1 MNKTSVGKNAVILT
15 GSKIFVSMLGIIT
28 AMLLARFRTL
38 EEYGTYSQIIMI
50 ADLVSSI
57 LLLGLPNS
65 INYFLSKEETTEG
78 RQKFLSVYYTLST
91 IMTVVIAI
99 FLLMAVPMIIQYFNN
114 PLIRNFAYI
123 FVIYP
128 WASLMINSLSN
139 ACIVYGRVNKLLY
152 FSLAQSIIV
161 LLILVITKM
170 MSLSFRVY
178 MYFYMAS
185 LSGFAI
191 VGILWVRKFSG
202 KINFNLNI
210 KVIQEIFKFSI
221 PIGMASV
228 VGTINVQL
236 DKFVIGRFFSTEQ
249 YAVFTNASRE
259 LPVTLVATSLTAVL
273 LPTLVKLLNKEN
285 KEEAVELWGY
295 AANISFCFMAL
306 IVGGFLVFAPD
317 IMSLFYSEKY
327 VTSEGIIVFRIYT
340 LILLFRAIYWGIFL
354 NALGKTK
361 FILYSSILTLIFN
374 FIGNIVFYYLF
385 GFIGP
390 AVSSLLVTFIMNFT
404 QLGFTSRLLKKSI
417 KEILPWKKFAVNIF
431 QTIIIGTG
439 FLMLKYII
447 FIYNSRSV
455 SILISIGMGVI
466 WTIIYG
472 IINYN
477 SLRMSWK
484 RLNS

>member
-1 MNKTSVGKNAVILT
+1 MNKTSVGKNTVILT

-139 ACIVYGRVNKLLY
+139 ACIVYGRVTKLLY

-161 LLILVITKM
+161 LLILVMTKM

-191 VGILWVRKFSG
+191 IGILWVRNFSG
-202 KINFNLNI
+202 KIKFNLNI
-210 KVIQEIFKFSI
+210 KIIQEIFKFSV

-228 VGTINVQL
+228 VGTINIQL

-249 YAVFTNASRE
+249 YAIFTNASRE
-259 LPVTLVATSLTAVL
+259 LPVTLIATSLTAVL
-273 LPTLVKLLNKEN
+273 LPPLVKLLNKEN
-285 KEEAVELWGY
+285 KKEAVELWGY
-295 AANISFCFMAL
+295 AANISFCFMVL

-327 VTSEGIIVFRIYT
+327 VTLEGIKVFRVYT
-340 LILLFRAIYWGIFL
+340 LILLFRSIYWGIFL

-390 AVSSLLVTFIMNFT
+390 AVSSLLVIGIMAFIQLKFT
-404 QLGFTSRLLKKSI
+404 GRLLEISL
-417 KEILPWKKFAVNIF
+417 KEILPWKNLIINVLQIV
-431 QTIIIGTG
+431 IIGVG
-439 FLMLKYII
+439 FSILKYRI
-447 FIYNSRSV
+447 FICNNRIISIIV
-455 SILISIGMGVI
+455 SISMGII
-466 WTIIYG
+466 WTVVYG

-477 SLRMSWK
+477 SLKISWK
-484 RLNS
+484 RLNN